1 VATARIKLVTQPTEI
16 RALRRRDVIRQ
27 LLLGP
32 VDGITLAP
40 FLAGMTLT
48 IGAWA
53 RHPEPGLYMASGVI
67 LMLLSAGIY
76 LNRLILGWN
85 DRQERILTAWRVTVE
100 KARDQELDA
109 LYRELQQD
117 GDPRTETLLK
127 DLRTLTK
134 AIMSAQSGS
143 PASAALDIVSDVD
156 ALFQRSVDYL
166 KESLDL
172 WRTAE
177 QVNREPIRAQL
188 RSQREVLIAEVEKSL
203 ENLGDV
209 LGGLKRV
216 AVSSGSNPQLADLRD
231 ELKARLRIAEEVEQ
245 RMSAMRDRRVAAP
258 DEAVYLKHA
267 DP

>member
-1 VATARIKLVTQPTEI
+1 MTQPSES
-16 RALRRRDVIRQ
+16 RALKRRDLLRQ

-32 VDGITLAP
+32 VDWITLAP
-40 FLAGMTLT
+40 FLAGATLT
-48 IGAWA
+48 LGSWTL
-53 RHPEPGLYMASGVI
+53 HPDPGLYVASGVI
-67 LMLLSAGIY
+67 LMLLSAGVY
-76 LNRLILGWN
+76 LNRLVFGWSAS
-85 DRQERILTAWRVTVE
+85 QERILNAWREAAE
-100 KARDQELDA
+100 KTRDQELDL
-109 LYRELQQD
+109 LYQELQQD
-117 GDPRTETLLK
+117 GDPRTENMLK

-134 AIMSAQSGS
+134 AIMSEQSRS
-143 PASAALDIVSDVD
+143 LAAPTLDIVADVE

-166 KESLDL
+166 KESLGL

-177 QVNREPIRAQL
+177 QVNREAIRAQL
-188 RSQREVLIAEVEKSL
+188 LSQREVLIAEVEKSL

-245 RMSAMRDRRVAAP
+245 RMSAMRDRRVAAQ
-258 DEAVYLKHA
+258 DEAVYLKQA

>member
-1 VATARIKLVTQPTEI
+1 MAALVTQPSET
-16 RALRRRDVIRQ
+16 RALKRKEVIRK

-32 VDGITLAP
+32 LDLITLTP
-40 FLAGMTLT
+40 FLAGATVALGSWFM
-48 IGAWA
+48 
-53 RHPEPGLYMASGVI
+53 HPDPGLYVASGVI
-67 LMLLSAGIY
+67 LMLLSAGLY
-76 LNRLILGWN
+76 LNRLIFGWN
-85 DRQERILTAWRVTVE
+85 ENQERILGAWREAVE

-134 AIMSAQSGS
+134 AIMSEQSG
-143 PASAALDIVSDVD
+143 ALAATALDIVADVD
-156 ALFQRSVDYL
+156 ALFQRSVEYL
-166 KESLDL
+166 RESLGL

-188 RSQREVLIAEVEKSL
+188 LSQREVLIAEVEKSL

-245 RMSAMRDRRVAAP
+245 RMSAMRDRRVAAQ

>member
-1 VATARIKLVTQPTEI
+1 MKRQEI
-16 RALRRRDVIRQ
+16 IRQ

-32 VDGITLAP
+32 LDWITLAP
-40 FLAGMTLT
+40 FLAGVTLT
-48 IGAWA
+48 LGSWTL
-53 RHPEPGLYMASGVI
+53 HPDPGLYVASGMI
-67 LMLLSAGIY
+67 LMLLSAGLY
-76 LNRLILGWN
+76 CNRLIFGWSAN
-85 DRQERILTAWRVTVE
+85 QERLLTAWRAAVE
-100 KARDQELDA
+100 QARDQELDA

-134 AIMSAQSGS
+134 AIMSEQSG
-143 PASAALDIVSDVD
+143 ALAATTLDITTDVD

-166 KESLDL
+166 KEALGL

-188 RSQREVLIAEVEKSL
+188 LSQREVLIAEVEKSL

-216 AVSSGSNPQLADLRD
+216 AVSAGSNPQLADLRD

-245 RMSAMRDRRVAAP
+245 RLGAMRDRRVAAA
-258 DEAVYLKHA
+258 DEAVYLKQA